1 MINILELI
9 DGGFLGGGQT
19 HILSIAKNLNKE
31 KYNAVIAA
39 SAFGEF
45 KKEIDRSDH
54 SFRSIELP
62 KIYNSN
68 LLKNL
73 DEICKENKIDII
85 HSHGGVAGMYA
96 RFYKKK
102 HSKVKV
108 IHTIHGIHYMNS
120 TNFVKKY
127 ISHSVEK
134 YLVKYTD
141 RFICVSDADLKF
153 AKEIKIIDPGKT
165 VVIKNGIDLSRFTK
179 KLKNAGI
186 MNKCGLENDDFII
199 GNISRFDFQKNQR
212 LIITNAEQILAKYP
226 NVKILLAGNGKHFDE
241 CKKMAENTGFKNR
254 FVFTGEINNPE
265 EYYNLFDIFIFPTL
279 WEGLSIS
286 LIESMSSGNCILASE
301 IPANTELIQNENN
314 GLVFNLG
321 NDTEFLKK
329 LERLLEDEDLRK
341 KLSDNALSDSKSYSE
356 KLMTEKIEKEYSAL
370 I

>member
-19 HILSIAKNLNKE
+19 HILSIVKNLNKE
-31 KYNAVIAA
+31 KHNAVIAA

-45 KKEIDRSDH
+45 KKEVDRSDH
-54 SFRSIELP
+54 SFRSVELP
-62 KIYNSN
+62 KIYNSK

-102 HSKVKV
+102 YSKVKV
-108 IHTIHGIHYMNS
+108 IQTIHGIHYINS
-120 TNFVKKY
+120 NNLVKKY
-127 ISHSVEK
+127 VSHFIEK
-134 YLVKYTD
+134 YLVKFTD
-141 RFICVSDADLKF
+141 RFICVSDADF
-153 AKEIKIIDPGKT
+153 ESAKEIKIIDPGKT
-165 VVIKNGIDLSRFTK
+165 VVIKNGIDLRRFTNK
-179 KLKNAGI
+179 EKNFELMNKYSLKN
-186 MNKCGLENDDFII
+186 DDLII

-212 LIITNAEQILAKYP
+212 FIISNAKYILGKYP
-226 NVKILLAGNGKHFDE
+226 EVKILLAGDGKHFDE
-241 CKKMAENTGFKNR
+241 CRKMADETGFKDK
-254 FVFTGEINNPE
+254 FIFTGEINKPE
-265 EYYNLFDIFIFPTL
+265 NYYNLFDIFIFPTL

-286 LIESMSSGNCILASE
+286 LIESMSSGNCILASK
-301 IPANTELIQNENN
+301 IPANTELIKNEMN
-314 GLVFNLG
+314 GLVFELG

-329 LERLLEDEDLRK
+329 LERLLCDGNLRK
-341 KLSDNALSDSKSYSE
+341 KLSDNALSDSKNYSE